1 MLKQKDLQHTF
12 PILPELKNTCSTFTN
27 KQTEQ
32 EMNSIF
38 IKILTFKNASY

>member
-12 PILPELKNTCSTFTN
+12 PILPELKKACSTFTN